1 MRSLQV
7 VMLMLCVLGGMFLL
21 VRAPEFFMPAQWDPS
36 IGRSFDPL
44 ASRLLGAGLL
54 ALATAGAGYL
64 HAMYYSMPRRLP
76 GPAAQR
82 RHFALLLAAL
92 VLIGAAL
99 ARAEVGPN
107 PEYRAPLRTGS

>member
-7 VMLMLCVLGGMFLL
+7 VMLMLCVLGGLFLL
-21 VRAPEFFMPAQWDPS
+21 VRAPEFFLPAQWDPS

-54 ALATAGAGYL
+54 ALAAAGAGYI
-64 HAMYYSMPRRLP
+64 HAMYYTIPRRLP

-82 RHFALLLAAL
+82 RHFTLLLAAL

-99 ARAEVGPN
+99 ARAEPGPN
-107 PEYRAPLRTGS
+107 PDYRPPLRTL

>member
-7 VMLMLCVLGGMFLL
+7 VMLMLCVLGGLFLL
-21 VRAPEFFMPAQWDPS
+21 VRAPEFFLPAQWDPS

-54 ALATAGAGYL
+54 ALAAAGAGYI
-64 HAMYYSMPRRLP
+64 HAMYYSIPRRLP
-76 GPAAQR
+76 SPAAQR
-82 RHFALLLAAL
+82 RHFTLLLAAL

-107 PEYRAPLRTGS
+107 PEYRPPLRSGS

>member
-1 MRSLQV
+1 MRSLHAL
-7 VMLMLCVLGGMFLL
+7 MLMLCALGGLFLL
-21 VRAPEFFMPAQWDPS
+21 VRAPEFFLPAQWDPS

-54 ALATAGAGYL
+54 ALAAAGAGYI
-64 HAMYYSMPRRLP
+64 HAMYYTIPRRLP

-99 ARAEVGPN
+99 ARAEVGAN
-107 PEYRAPLRTGS
+107 PEYRPPLRSGS

>member
-7 VMLMLCVLGGMFLL
+7 VMLMLCVLGGLFLL
-21 VRAPEFFMPAQWDPS
+21 VRAPEFFLPAQWDPS

-54 ALATAGAGYL
+54 ALAAAGAGYI

-76 GPAAQR
+76 GPAAGCPR
-82 RHFALLLAAL
+82 RTSSSRPATRAIPAA
-92 VLIGAAL
+92 VRSATST
-99 ARAEVGPN
+99 PF
-107 PEYRAPLRTGS
+107 S